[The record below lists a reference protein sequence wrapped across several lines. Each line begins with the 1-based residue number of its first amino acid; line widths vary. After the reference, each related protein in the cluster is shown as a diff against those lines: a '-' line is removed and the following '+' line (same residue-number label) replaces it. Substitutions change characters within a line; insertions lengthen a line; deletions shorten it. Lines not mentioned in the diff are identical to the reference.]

1 MVCGLDNNK
10 IVLLFSL
17 LLLCCYCP
25 LFADNSGDFMFDDNQ
40 TPSAAANLSSNNDE
54 SSDVDIKAPPKTD
67 RRKTPMKFRG
77 NIMIGG
83 YYYFAHPIGVR
94 GSDTPHIGYNSYTP
108 LDYTNEGDPMNYH
121 HNDGKGYSVG
131 SSWGGLEGKLFVS
144 YAAIAPF
151 LTMDHPLFSGNNIA
165 VSLDG
170 ELTPVTVNQAI
181 NVRIT
186 PIAFLSFLAG
196 CQIGTGWNFFGLFN
210 GMGIN
215 DGSCYKG
222 KIQPFYTVCFQSWF
236 RVTFQ
241 FDVAALMPAKY
252 KRWTHIQMQAAPQ
265 FRYKALLNTESTQTF
280 QYENSRGEDM
290 AGWRLEGTFVLGY
303 KIPIIIDEPDNSGMF
318 LSKRRNNNF
327 AILAAMLLVIDRME
341 LTHANLSPISSEN
354 NFGSDFCY
362 VYFGPT
368 LMFDLPNN
376 MTAMF
381 GVHWT
386 NEKEYTTETV
396 GNIYY
401 QDRVYKDWYVYFSRI
416 LISVGWNF

>member
-1 MVCGLDNNK
+1 MSNDYADGVSYSDELD
-10 IVLLFSL
+10 
-17 LLLCCYCP
+17 
-25 LFADNSGDFMFDDNQ
+25 D
-40 TPSAAANLSSNNDE
+40 SSNDI
-54 SSDVDIKAPPKTD
+54 SIKAPLKTE
-67 RRKTPMKFRG
+67 RRKNPMKFRG
-77 NIMIGG
+77 NVMFGG
-83 YYYFAHPIGVR
+83 YYYFAQPNGVR
-94 GSDTPHIGYNSYTP
+94 CSDTPHIGHNSYTP

-121 HNDGKGYSVG
+121 HNDNKGYTIG

-151 LTMDHPLFSGNNIA
+151 LTMDNPLFSGNNIA

-170 ELTPVTVNQAI
+170 ELTPVTINQAI
-181 NVRIT
+181 NVKIT

-210 GMGIN
+210 GIGIN
-215 DGSCYKG
+215 DGSCFKG
-222 KIQPFYTVCFQSWF
+222 KAQPFYSVCFQSWL

-241 FDVAALMPAKY
+241 FDVAALMPAKF

-265 FRYKALLNTESTQTF
+265 FRYKALLNTESTQSF
-280 QYENSRGEDM
+280 QYENDRGENL

-303 KIPIIIDEPDNSGMF
+303 KIPIIIDEPDNDEMF
-318 LSKRRNNNF
+318 LTKRRNNNF
-327 AILAAMLLVIDRME
+327 AILAAMLLVIDRMD
-341 LTHANLSPISSEN
+341 LTHANLSPMRDN
-354 NFGSDFCY
+354 GFGSDFCY
-362 VYFGPT
+362 MYFGPT

-401 QDRVYKDWYVYFSRI
+401 QDRVYQDWYVYFSRI
-416 LISVGWNF
+416 LIAVGWNF